1 MPKGIEAEVAD
12 GFAKVT
18 FTDPSLRGPAI
29 QRVLELSGPAF
40 IDVDTSGTRR
50 SYTILESVARE
61 AGLLDEPEADE
72 KPQPKAVAAKAPAK
86 AAPAKAPAKK
96 AAAKKA
102 PAKKAAP
109 VGHAAPSE
117 TVTNPFDAGGIAT
130 PGGDQS

>member
-18 FTDPSLRGPAI
+18 FTDPSLRGPALAK
-29 QRVLELSGPAF
+29 VLELSGPSF

-50 SYTILESVARE
+50 SYNILESVARE
-61 AGLLDEPEADE
+61 AGLLDEPESAP
-72 KPQPKAVAAKAPAK
+72 KPEPKAAAAPAPAK
-86 AAPAKAPAKK
+86 AAPAKAAPAKK

-109 VGHAAPSE
+109 AAVGHAAPSE
-117 TVTNPFDAGGIAT
+117 TVTNPFDAGGD
-130 PGGDQS
+130 PS

>member
-1 MPKGIEAEVAD
+1 MPKGIEVEVEN
-12 GFAKVT
+12 GFAKLT
-18 FTDPSLRGPAI
+18 FTDPALRGRAI
-29 QRVLELSGPAF
+29 QKIIDVSSPAF
-40 IDVDTSGTRR
+40 ISVDTSGTKR
-50 SYTILESVARE
+50 SYVTLESVARD

-117 TVTNPFDAGGIAT
+117 TVTNPFDAGGVAK
-130 PGGDQS
+130 PGGDQL

>member
-18 FTDPSLRGPAI
+18 FTDASLRGPAI
-29 QRVLELSGPAF
+29 QRVLDLSGPTF

-50 SYTILESVARE
+50 RYTILESVARE
-61 AGLLDEPEADE
+61 VGLLDEPETDE
-72 KPQPKAVAAKAPAK
+72 KPEPKDAAAKAAAK
-86 AAPAKAPAKK
+86 KAPAKK

-109 VGHAAPSE
+109 VVHATPSE
-117 TVTNPFDAGGIAT
+117 AAVNPFDAGGLV
-130 PGGDQS
+130 PDSGGDPS